1 MNFNKYEKKIVKK
14 MFIIKLYKLKNDKFS
29 WLIHINFKMFDNKRE
44 KKKKLFNI
52 LLNNIIFSNNI

>member
-29 WLIHINFKMFDNKRE
+29 WLIHINFKMFDNKKE